1 MTTKTQTSTMMFK
14 SKVDVETSDIF
25 FNFGAVKANSL
36 DYSEYCY
43 NEKNYHNTL
52 LEDATAFLEIVIR
65 ENITPQDL
73 VDDFLNR
80 L

>member
-43 NEKNYHNTL
+43 NEKNYHKQRLVLMTL
-52 LEDATAFLEIVIR
+52 TVSSIWSTR
-65 ENITPQDL
+65 
-73 VDDFLNR
+73 
-80 L
+80 